1 MNRKEIFNQ
10 VKDATVAIVA
20 MNNQEAQNPFTI
32 LGSGFCIDPT
42 GRIVTCRHVVEA
54 FMEKTMVEQREGI
67 STEEKG
73 KALQKL
79 PTVSILTP
87 FAVFYATKHSKDN
100 LHVFPC
106 QVLAITAKD
115 DYDIAIMQIQT
126 HATFSNGYPFLEIE
140 EYDAIAEGD
149 EIGTCGFPLGNY
161 LQEQLGTVTSSF
173 TTGIISS
180 IIPSPGTRKEYL
192 RGFQLGLTATHGNSG
207 GPVFSL
213 ATGKVF
219 GVLQGG
225 VEHTSGSL
233 LQGLAKAEPVY
244 PILTAKML
252 TEKSIKSGSA
262 PI

>member
-1 MNRKEIFNQ
+1 MNRREIFNQ
-10 VKDATVAIVA
+10 VKNATVAIAA
-20 MNNQEAQNPFTI
+20 MNNKDAQNPFTI
-32 LGSGFCIDPT
+32 VGSGFCIDPA

-54 FMEKTMVEQREGI
+54 LMEKTAAEQVEGI
-67 STEEKG
+67 STKG
-73 KALQKL
+73 KGTALQEL
-79 PTVSILTP
+79 PPVRAITP
-87 FAVFYATKHSKDN
+87 FAVFYATKMSKEN

-106 QVLAITAKD
+106 QVHAVSAKA
-115 DYDIAIMQIQT
+115 DYDIAIMQIQS
-126 HATFSNGYPFLEIE
+126 HIAFNKGYPFLEIE
-140 EYDAIAEGD
+140 EYEAIAEGD
-149 EIGTCGFPLGNY
+149 DIGTCGFPLGNY

-180 IIPSPGTRKEYL
+180 IIPSPGTQKEYL

-225 VEHTSGSL
+225 VKHTSGSL

-244 PILTAKML
+244 PILTVKML
-252 TEKSIKSGSA
+252 TEKSIDSSKK
-262 PI
+262 